1 MILESM
7 ACGGIV
13 PLGLDVISRHHHARS
28 LALGDRR
35 SPIAFTPCL
44 MLSEGDPSLEPTDAP
59 FSMAMDRSTM
69 PRTMEISMRAPLD
82 PPFEE
87 ISSPLRAFLG
97 RTLPPSMS
105 PAALGDNVA
114 DGRILPVSWT
124 RLHTES
130 NLADHSPDIIVLVD
144 APQLV
149 LHPARF
155 VKAMITIRETW
166 PSALIHAPGVSGA
179 DTMALLTFLGADLHD
194 TARCRVSAVSGSVID
209 TFGPR
214 EGQSDESSGELLSTS
229 VQAMLAEART
239 IRAALA
245 RGEMRALVES
255 RASSSPRAMEMLRFR
270 DGVLASSD
278 TCPGPLIVRS
288 GRRFEVAGGEVLH
301 SPSVRDWHVF
311 IDTCWHPPSQQTR
324 AMVLLPCSAT
334 KPYTRSPSHAA
345 FRRRLHHPSIHEMV
359 VTSPLG
365 LVPRELEMLWPAAH
379 YEVPVSG
386 RWSHDERDMLCERLA
401 QVIERV
407 QPEVII
413 DHALPDG
420 LIEQVKTRTEHAI
433 HIQEYTDISGSGN
446 FISSETTVIRT
457 LRPDTHPTAETN
469 LDLLEKAGL
478 SVIEELNLNRPSG
491 RELALEQLRSVAR
504 RLHGSDAWMDQC
516 SLSGRPP
523 QWRVC
528 FQGHEVA
535 EWLPNRGRFA
545 FRASGLSFL
554 GETKVFPIIEL
565 RGDVILRGD
574 VFAGMILDTPNNLR
588 EGQDVIIMSDEQVV
602 GMGRVVAPGWECAR
616 TPGVQV
622 KVTRRMPSTSL

>member
-7 ACGGIV
+7 ACGGTV

-35 SPIAFTPCL
+35 SPVAFTPCL
-44 MLSEGDPSLEPTDAP
+44 ILSEDDPSLEPADAP
-59 FSMAMDRSTM
+59 FAMAMDSSTM
-69 PRTMEISMRAPLD
+69 PRTLEIRMRAALE
-82 PPFEE
+82 PPFE
-87 ISSPLRAFLG
+87 STPPPWRAFLG

-105 PAALGDNVA
+105 PAALGDKVA
-114 DGRILPVSWT
+114 DGWILPVSWT

-130 NLADHSPDIIVLVD
+130 DLASHAPAVIVLVD

-155 VKAMITIRETW
+155 VRAMLTIRETW
-166 PSALIHAPGVSGA
+166 PSALIYAPGVSGA
-179 DTMALLTFLGADLHD
+179 DTLALLTLLGVDLHD
-194 TARCRVSAVSGSVID
+194 TARCRMSAVSGTVID

-214 EGQSDESSGELLSTS
+214 EGQSDEPFEGLLSIS

-239 IRAALA
+239 VRAALA
-245 RGEMRALVES
+245 RGTMRSLVES
-255 RASSSPRAMEMLRFR
+255 RASGSPRAMELLRFR
-270 DGVLASSD
+270 DEMLAVSQSS
-278 TCPGPLIVRS
+278 TGPLVVRT

-301 SPSVRDWHVF
+301 SPSVRDWHMF
-311 IDTCWHPPSQQTR
+311 IDTFWKPPIQQAR

-334 KPYTRSPSHAA
+334 KPYTRSPSHAT

-386 RWSHDERDMLCERLA
+386 RWSNDEREMLCQRLA
-401 QVIERV
+401 NVLERV
-407 QPEVII
+407 QPEVVI

-420 LIEQVKTRTEHAI
+420 LIAQVKNRIEYPI
-433 HIQEYTDISGSGN
+433 DIQEYNEQVDPSK
-446 FISSETTVIRT
+446 FSSKRTTVMRT
-457 LRPDTHPTAETN
+457 LRPDSHPTSATT
-469 LDLLEKAGL
+469 LDLLEQAGV
-478 SVIEELNLNRPSG
+478 SVIDGLGLKRFSG

-504 RLHGSDAWMDQC
+504 RLHGSDGWLEQC

-523 QWRVC
+523 QWRIC
-528 FQGHEVA
+528 FQGREIA

-545 FRASGLSFL
+545 FRAGGLSFL
-554 GETKVFPIIEL
+554 AGTKAFPVVEL
-565 RGDVILRGD
+565 TNDSVLRGD
-574 VFAGMILDTPNNLR
+574 VFAGMVLSAPVNLR
-588 EGQDVIIMSDEQVV
+588 RGQDVILECDGHVV
-602 GMGRVVAPGWECAR
+602 GMGRIVAPGWEFAR

-622 KVTRRMPSTSL
+622 KVTRRVSSTSL

>member
-1 MILESM
+1 MILESI

-44 MLSEGDPSLEPTDAP
+44 MLSDGDPSLEPADAP
-59 FSMAMDRSTM
+59 FSVAMDRSTM
-69 PRTMEISMRAPLD
+69 PRTMEITMRAALD
-82 PPFEE
+82 PPFED
-87 ISSPLRAFLG
+87 ISPPLRAFLG
-97 RTLPPSMS
+97 RTLPPSKS
-105 PAALGDNVA
+105 PAVLGDNVEH
-114 DGRILPVSWT
+114 GRILPVSWT

-130 NLADHSPDIIVLVD
+130 NLGHHSPDVIVIVD

-149 LHPARF
+149 LHPSRF
-155 VKAMITIRETW
+155 VRAMLTIRETW

-179 DTMALLTFLGADLHD
+179 DTMALLTFLGVDLHD

-214 EGQSDESSGELLSTS
+214 KGQSDESLEELLSIS

-245 RGEMRALVES
+245 RGGMRALVES

-270 DGVLASSD
+270 DETLTASHS
-278 TCPGPLIVRS
+278 CSGPLVVRS

-301 SPSVRDWHVF
+301 SPTVRDWHMF
-311 IDTCWHPPSQQTR
+311 IDTCWKPPAQQTR

-345 FRRRLHHPSIHEMV
+345 FRRRLHHPSIHEMM
-359 VTSPLG
+359 VTSPFG

-386 RWSHDERDMLCERLA
+386 RWSYDEREMLCERLA
-401 QVIERV
+401 QLIERV

-420 LIEQVKTRTEHAI
+420 LIEQVKARTKHDI
-433 HIQEYTDISGSGN
+433 HILEYTELSGTDDLVSK
-446 FISSETTVIRT
+446 ETTVIRT
-457 LRPDTHPTAETN
+457 LRPDSSPTAEFN
-469 LDLLEKAGL
+469 LELLEKVGL
-478 SVIEELNLNRPSG
+478 SVIDGLNLKRPSG

-504 RLHGSDAWMDQC
+504 RLHGSDAWLKHC

-545 FRASGLSFL
+545 FRANGLSFL
-554 GETKVFPIIEL
+554 GQTKVFPLVEL
-565 RGDVILRGD
+565 TGDAPLRGD
-574 VFAGMILDTPNNLR
+574 VFARMILDPPNNLR
-588 EGQDVIIMSDEQVV
+588 EGQDVILVSDDLVV
-602 GMGRVVAPGWECAR
+602 GMGRVVSPGWECGR

-622 KVTRRMPSTSL
+622 KVTRRVPSTSL